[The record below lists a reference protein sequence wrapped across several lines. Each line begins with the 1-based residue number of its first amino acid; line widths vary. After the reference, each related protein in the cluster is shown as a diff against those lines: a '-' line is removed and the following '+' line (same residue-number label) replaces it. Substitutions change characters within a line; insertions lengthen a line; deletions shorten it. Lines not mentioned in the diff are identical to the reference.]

1 MQSYNVKQNSCK
13 LTAGNR
19 VLIKLRPNL
28 LMNLYLNHYA
38 SYTSAMDE
46 HADGTPHITDMVTSD
61 APYNSGVCVR
71 VWNRY
76 WAYPYFMLDKVEQ
89 YNQEE
94 DI

>member
-38 SYTSAMDE
+38 SYMSAMDE
-46 HADGTPHITDMVTSD
+46 HADGIPYHIDMVTSQS
-61 APYNSGVCVR
+61 AYNSGVCLR
-71 VWNRY
+71 IRQRY
-76 WAYPYFMLDKVEQ
+76 WAYPYFVLDKVET
-89 YNQEE
+89 YNVEE